1 MGKLIEPILTP
12 LGYDWKIGIAL
23 ISSFAAREVFVGTLA
38 TIYNVQSDKVET
50 IKNKMASEVRKDGKP
65 VFNFATGISLMLFYT
80 FAMQCMSTLA
90 IVKKETNTWKWPLIQ
105 LLSMTFLAYII
116 KKVYLYSSQ
125 SLSNKEYFSDLFVP
139 LSIITCLVITVIKFS
154 LALSLG
160 LVGALSIVRFRA
172 AIKEPEELIYLFL
185 IIGIGLASGA
195 NQFMVAIIATI
206 SISIILVL
214 FSLSRRGKY
223 NNTEKISTNIVQI
236 EVKNKQVS
244 IKKILEMLQKNCEHV
259 NLKSSNLSD
268 NIETYVFWVEI
279 KNKTSLL
286 KSIETFKKIS
296 SKDLTISLYTS
307 ENIHE

>member
-1 MGKLIEPILTP
+1 MSEEFQNLDYIKEFFIN
-12 LGYDWKIGIAL
+12 
-23 ISSFAAREVFVGTLA
+23 SS
-38 TIYNVQSDKVET
+38 VE
-50 IKNKMASEVRKDGKP
+50 
-65 VFNFATGISLMLFYT
+65 ISLTNFLT
-80 FAMQCMSTLA
+80 A
-90 IVKKETNTWKWPLIQ
+90 IFI
-105 LLSMTFLAYII
+105 STFLAYII

-244 IKKILEMLQKNCEHV
+244 VKKILEMLQKNCEHV

-268 NIETYVFWVEI
+268 NLETYVFWVEI
-279 KNKTSLL
+279 KNKSSLL

>member
-1 MGKLIEPILTP
+1 MDKQIENLD
-12 LGYDWKIGIAL
+12 Y
-23 ISSFAAREVFVGTLA
+23 
-38 TIYNVQSDKVET
+38 
-50 IKNKMASEVRKDGKP
+50 IKNFFLNSNIE
-65 VFNFATGISLMLFYT
+65 ISLTNFIIAIIL
-80 FAMQCMSTLA
+80 ST
-90 IVKKETNTWKWPLIQ
+90 I
-105 LLSMTFLAYII
+105 LAYII

-125 SLSNKEYFSDLFVP
+125 SLSNKEYFSDLFIP

-206 SISIILVL
+206 SISIILIL
-214 FSLSRRGKY
+214 FSISRRGKY

-268 NIETYVFWVEI
+268 NLETYVFWVEI
-279 KNKTSLL
+279 ENKSSLL
-286 KSIETFKKIS
+286 KSIEAFKKIS
-296 SKDLTISLYTS
+296 SKNLTISLYTS